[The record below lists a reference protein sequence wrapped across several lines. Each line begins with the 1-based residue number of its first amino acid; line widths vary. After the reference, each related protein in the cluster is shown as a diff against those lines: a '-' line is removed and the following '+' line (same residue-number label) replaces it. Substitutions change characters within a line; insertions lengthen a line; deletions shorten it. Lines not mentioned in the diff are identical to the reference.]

1 MTGQNYL
8 GGRDIDGR
16 IMPRLNEPERFHQR
30 IQEVPDMQW
39 SSTASPAYSRLVVA
53 IMGTFVLVFLCTS
66 EAQGTLQETPVAP
79 GDGQTINPGQASAIS
94 SDASQ
99 TQPRPSASFWDIVR
113 ASGVIGLTI
122 FLLSVAGLAL
132 VIEHAVTIRRGNLLP
147 PEFIAEVEGA
157 IRSGQLAR
165 VAEITRSQN
174 NSLAKVL
181 AAGLAELDL
190 GWNSVEKAME
200 EALAEESA
208 RFYRKVEYLSV
219 IGNVAPMLGLLGT
232 VVGMV
237 MAFRRVA
244 ETQGAARAADLAE
257 GIYLALV
264 TTVEGL
270 LVAIPAL
277 AAFAVFRNR
286 VDGLMAEVGLCA
298 DRLLGPLKRQML
310 SPGGVPP
317 RVSTPTP
324 RGSRTS

>member
-1 MTGQNYL
+1 
-8 GGRDIDGR
+8 
-16 IMPRLNEPERFHQR
+16 
-30 IQEVPDMQW
+30 MQW
-39 SSTASPAYSRLVVA
+39 PSTTSSLSTRLA
-53 IMGTFVLVFLCTS
+53 AATLGTFVLLFIWVCKA
-66 EAQGTLQETPVAP
+66 EGMLQENPAAP
-79 GDGQTINPGQASAIS
+79 ADGPTIKAGQMSAIS
-94 SDASQ
+94 ADVPQ
-99 TQPRPSASFWDIVR
+99 TQPRPSTSFWDIVR
-113 ASGVIGLTI
+113 ASGIIGLTI

-132 VIEHAVTIRRGNLLP
+132 VIEHAITIRRSSLLP
-147 PEFIAEVEGA
+147 PEFVEEIERA
-157 IRSGQLAR
+157 IHSGQLAR
-165 VAEITRSQN
+165 VVEITRSQN

-181 AAGLAELDL
+181 TAGLAELDL
-190 GWNSVEKAME
+190 GWNSVEKAIE

-208 RFYRKVEYLSV
+208 RLYRKVEYLSV

-232 VVGMV
+232 VVGMI

-310 SPGGVPP
+310 SPGVVPP
-317 RVSTPTP
+317 RASTPIP

>member
-1 MTGQNYL
+1 
-8 GGRDIDGR
+8 
-16 IMPRLNEPERFHQR
+16 
-30 IQEVPDMQW
+30 MQW
-39 SSTASPAYSRLVVA
+39 PSTARPVYSRLALA
-53 IMGTFVLVFLCTS
+53 ILGTFVLLFLWAC
-66 EAQGTLQETPVAP
+66 EAQGMLQENPAAP
-79 GDGQTINPGQASAIS
+79 ADGPTIKAGQMSAIS
-94 SDASQ
+94 ADVPQ
-99 TQPRPSASFWDIVR
+99 TQPKPSASFWDIVR
-113 ASGVIGLTI
+113 ASGIIGLTI

-132 VIEHAVTIRRGNLLP
+132 VIEHAITIRRSSLLP
-147 PEFIAEVEGA
+147 PEFIAEIEGA
-157 IRSGQLAR
+157 VRSGQIGRVGELA
-165 VAEITRSQN
+165 RSQN
-174 NSLAKVL
+174 NSLARVL
-181 AAGLAELDL
+181 TAGLAEVDL

-208 RFYRKVEYLSV
+208 RLYRKVEYLSV

-232 VVGMV
+232 VVGMI

-310 SPGGVPP
+310 SPGVVPP